1 MRRYAFLALLPA
13 AVCAEP
19 RIARVAYV
27 EGKVEVRP
35 ASSGALSEAVLHLP
49 VLEGTR
55 LLADASSRIEVE
67 LDELSVFRLAPDSG
81 AELADYTRLS
91 TGQRIT
97 HLALDR
103 GGAYFSGDLARRDVV
118 VLSVPGVQASL
129 VRGSRVRLEADSTF
143 SRISVIEGE
152 VRVYSPHFEVN
163 LHEGTALRIGAN
175 SGRFS
180 VEREIAE
187 ADSDGWSRGRDKLL
201 PLRQGR
207 ADLDAAGAWID
218 TAEFGAVW
226 KPKTAEGWVP
236 FRDGRWRWFD
246 GVGYVWIPRES
257 WGWLAYHSGRWLNQP
272 SLGWIW
278 VPGQSGFHPGAVY
291 WMAGRNFLGWG
302 PLAPGEMWTAQAVPE
317 RYLAAYTTFAPAVA
331 EADEIDPAGFTP
343 PIRDPLTAARFV
355 AHPPARNAAWAV
367 RESDRQGVI
376 RLNPELPPP
385 PAPTPPPAIETRAPK
400 PVPQPFPQPQL
411 QPVLV
416 QPAAS
421 PVAVSPIEETYYLAP
436 IYTGIII
443 MNPPERDPD
452 KDHEKKGDHPRRRV
466 ERPGDGAVARGEDP
480 TRRSR

>member
-1 MRRYAFLALLPA
+1 MRRFAFLALLPA

-19 RIARVAYV
+19 RIARVAYL
-27 EGKVEVRP
+27 EGKVEARP
-35 ASSGALSEAVLHLP
+35 ASAVAWSEAILHLP

-55 LLADASSRIEVE
+55 LLADASSRVEVE
-67 LDELSVFRLAPDSG
+67 LDESSVFRLAPDSE

-103 GGAYFSGDLARRDVV
+103 GAAYFSGEPGRRDAV
-118 VLSVPGVQASL
+118 VLSVPGVQAAL
-129 VRGSRVRLEADSTF
+129 ARGSRVRLEADSTF

-152 VRVYSPHFEVN
+152 ARIYSPHFEVT
-163 LHEGTALRIGAN
+163 LREGTALRIGAN
-175 SGRFS
+175 PGRFS

-201 PLRQGR
+201 PLLQGR
-207 ADLDAAGAWID
+207 PDLDAAGAWID

-226 KPKTAEGWVP
+226 KPKTSEGWVP

-246 GVGYVWIPRES
+246 GVGYVWIPREP
-257 WGWLAYHSGRWLNQP
+257 WGWLPYHSGRWLDQP

-291 WMAGRNFLGWG
+291 WMTGRNFLGWG
-302 PLAPGEMWTAQAVPE
+302 PLAPGETWTAQAVPE
-317 RYLAAYTTFAPAVA
+317 RYLAAYTTFAALAA
-331 EADEIDPAGFTP
+331 EGAEIDPAGFTQQ
-343 PIRDPLTAARFV
+343 IKDPLTAARFV
-355 AHPPARNAAWAV
+355 PHPPARNIAWTI
-367 RESDRQGVI
+367 RQPDRAGVI
-376 RLNPELPPP
+376 RLNPELPLPP
-385 PAPTPPPAIETRAPK
+385 PAAPPPAIETRAPK
-400 PVPQPFPQPQL
+400 PVL
-411 QPVLV
+411 QPHPPQQQF
-416 QPAAS
+416 QPPLAA
-421 PVAVSPIEETYYLAP
+421 PPATAQIEETYYLAP